1 MSNLKHFWLAT
12 FSSREAALLLLSTKN
27 RDLWP
32 APISS
37 PRFLD
42 FRSFYAHLAFN
53 TVVTACLPFWRVAS
67 RATARMSLIHVFRD
81 ALNYGLEILGLSDI
95 ELKEKQYEA
104 LKAEQYEALKTVVLK
119 NRDVLAVLPTRY
131 GKSLIYQLLPLVLDF
146 FTANGSPV
154 GKSTVIV
161 ISPLNALMRDQIVKL
176 KEGGLDVCVLK
187 GDHVAST
194 DANGDEEFSVYVPV
208 EILVNTT
215 FDLIFAH
222 PEVLIVNKKVL
233 KILKLS
239 QFKEKVKAI
248 VMDEA
253 HLVINW
259 QVFQKNLMK
268 INNLYGC
275 CIVFRGL
282 KKGKNFKNLSQSNP
296 RSN

>member
-1 MSNLKHFWLAT
+1 M
-12 FSSREAALLLLSTKN
+12 
-27 RDLWP
+27 
-32 APISS
+32 
-37 PRFLD
+37 
-42 FRSFYAHLAFN
+42 
-53 TVVTACLPFWRVAS
+53 
-67 RATARMSLIHVFRD
+67 
-81 ALNYGLEILGLSDI
+81 
-95 ELKEKQYEA
+95 
-104 LKAEQYEALKTVVLK
+104 
-119 NRDVLAVLPTRY
+119 
-131 GKSLIYQLLPLVLDF
+131 
-146 FTANGSPV
+146 

-176 KEGGLDVCVLK
+176 KEDGLDVCVLK

-194 DANGDEEFSVYVPV
+194 DANGDVEVSVYVPV

-275 CIVFRGL
+275 CIVFRGV